1 MFNGEIIFQKR
12 SNFVMFEVSLI
23 GIFCFEKVSTLFLF
37 RNKIV
42 QRVFWKMSLKAAIK
56 ASLIN

>member
-23 GIFCFEKVSTLFLF
+23 GIFCFKKVFTLYVF

-42 QRVFWKMSLKAAIK
+42 QRVFWKMSLKPVIK
-56 ASLIN
+56 PCLIN